1 MRQSL
6 CSAGRVVSCA
16 AAATAALIASAW
28 MPASAQAQEQT
39 YTLNADFDQGV
50 LNNVNH
56 DAPNNDQLQLNSQSL
71 PEPFMW
77 IAQTNEGIIVKIDT
91 RTGRQVGRYP
101 STFAADCP
109 DCPAPDGQG
118 RNSGWYP
125 SRTAV
130 DLNGDVWV
138 ANRSF
143 GVQGSV
149 TKIGSTPSS
158 CVDRNGNGVIDTS
171 HDADG
176 DGLINMDDPA
186 EYLGQADECLIKSIP
201 VGVPN
206 AVLRAIALDQDGKLW
221 VGSYTLGQAYKVDP
235 TTGTVLTTINL
246 QTTPYGFVV
255 KDNYLYSA
263 ALGQPVARANLSAS
277 PITVQLMNCP
287 NNYGITVNRA
297 GVAWFGNTGGGI
309 LQADFADP
317 ANGCPANGVCI
328 ESCKSFG
335 GDSHYGLTVDGDDQI
350 WAASPGSGEVQKY
363 DPAGNL
369 LGNAFTGGQP
379 YGVAIGHDGKIWTA
393 AWYNVSSIEPGA
405 VGGPPGATASYSTD
419 YPGHPSLYNYTY
431 SDFTGFQLRNV
442 TVQQGTWNV
451 IKNGGRAGVPWGTL
465 QWNQE
470 AAGNTPPGTEIT
482 GEVRAADST
491 ADLALQPFLAVT
503 NNVPFT
509 LTGQYIE
516 IRMTLRNTNTS
527 LNQTPILSDVTIKT
541 SNTPPVARCAAQAV
555 CTIPSTC
562 GAMADINAGS
572 SDPDGDP
579 ITLTRTPAGPYAL
592 GATPVLLT
600 VTDTKGASS
609 TCNAIVTVSDCEKPT
624 ITCPMAQTLECS
636 GSRSANASVVSS
648 ATDNCSV
655 VLPSCVPSSGAFPLG
670 NTAATCSATDPS
682 GNKSS
687 CTTSVNVVDTAP
699 PSIVLSRPQVTSTG
713 CNVSIDLGTATTA
726 DICDPT
732 PTVTNDAPVEF
743 PHGATTVTWK
753 VSDISG
759 NTATAKQMVTVGGLP
774 QFTSTPPDVTS
785 TECEGRPSIGTAKAK
800 DICGNSIPVTNN
812 APANFPLGT
821 TTVVWTATDS
831 YGGNVTY
838 LQRVTVSGATDL
850 GNEHQVSSIR
860 NNACLK
866 VTRYPSWSPYMHAV
880 VVQAQANGVG
890 WPIPMTFTNGSC
902 NNSGSGT
909 LVAPWRDTSLRPI
922 NTSCPVLIKLRGNG
936 AGPVSLTWWG
946 NG

>member
-1 MRQSL
+1 
-6 CSAGRVVSCA
+6 
-16 AAATAALIASAW
+16 

-39 YTLNADFDQGV
+39 YTIDADFDQGV

-56 DAPNNDQLQLNSQSL
+56 DSPNNDQLQLNRQSL
-71 PEPFMW
+71 PEPFLW
-77 IAQTNEGIIVKIDT
+77 VAQTYEGIIVKIDT

-101 STFAADCP
+101 STLAADCLA
-109 DCPAPDGQG
+109 CPAPDGQG
-118 RNSGWYP
+118 RSNLWMP

-158 CVDRNGNGVIDTS
+158 CVDRNGNGTIETS

-201 VGVPN
+201 VGTPN

-221 VGSYTLGQAYKVDP
+221 VGSYSFQQAYKVDP
-235 TTGTVLTTINL
+235 TTGAVLATIDL

-263 ALGQPVARANLSAS
+263 ALGQPVARANLSTS
-277 PITVQLMNCP
+277 PITVQRMNCP
-287 NNYGITVNRA
+287 GNYGITVNRA
-297 GVAWFGNTGGGI
+297 GVAWFGNYSGAGI

-317 ANGCPANGVCI
+317 ANGCPADGTCTG
-328 ESCKSFG
+328 SCKSFP
-335 GDSHYGLTVDGDDQI
+335 GDGHYGLTVDGDDQI
-350 WAASPGSGEVQKY
+350 WAASPYSNRVQKY

-369 LGNAFTGGQP
+369 LGAAATGGYP

-393 AWYNVSSIEPGA
+393 AWYNVSSIEAGA

-419 YPGHPSLYNYTY
+419 YPGHSGLYNYTY

-451 IKNGGRAGVPWGTL
+451 IKDGGRAGVPWGTL
-465 QWNQE
+465 KWNQE
-470 AAGNTPPGTEIT
+470 AAGATPAGTEIT
-482 GEVRAADST
+482 GEVRAAEST
-491 ADLALQPFLAVT
+491 ADLALQPFLQVT
-503 NNVPFT
+503 NNVPFA
-509 LTGQYIE
+509 LTGRFIE
-516 IRMTLRNTNTS
+516 IRMTLRNTDTR
-527 LNQTPILSDVTIKT
+527 LNQTPILSDVTIK
-541 SNTPPVARCAAQAV
+541 SANTPPVARCASQAV

-579 ITLTRTPAGPYAL
+579 ITLTRAPAGPYPL
-592 GATPVLLT
+592 GATPVQLT
-600 VTDTKGASS
+600 VTDSKGASS
-609 TCNAIVTVSDCEKPT
+609 TCSAVVTVRDCESPT
-624 ITCPMAQTLECS
+624 ITCPSAQILECT
-636 GSRSANASVVSS
+636 GSSSANAVVVAS
-648 ATDNCSV
+648 ATDNCGP
-655 VLPSCVPSSGAFPLG
+655 VLPSCVPGSGAFLLG
-670 NTAATCSATDPS
+670 STAVACDATDGS

-687 CTTSVNVVDTAP
+687 CATSVKVVDTAP

-713 CNVSIDLGTATTA
+713 CSVSIDLGTATTA

-732 PTVTNDAPVEF
+732 PAVSNNAPAEF
-743 PHGATTVTWK
+743 PHGVTMVTWTVK
-753 VSDISG
+753 DSSG
-759 NTATAKQMVTVGGLP
+759 NTATAKQKVTVGGPP
-774 QFTSTPPDVTS
+774 QFTSTPADVNS

-800 DICGNSIPVTNN
+800 DVCGNSITVTNN
-812 APANFPLGT
+812 APVNFPLGT
-821 TTVVWTATDS
+821 TIVVWTATDS
-831 YGGNVTY
+831 YGGTVTY

-850 GNEHQVSSIR
+850 GNEHKVSSVS
-860 NNACLK
+860 NTACLK
-866 VTRYPSWSPYMHAV
+866 VTKYPSWSPYMHAV

-890 WPIPMTFTNGSC
+890 WPIPMTYTNGSC
-902 NNSGSGT
+902 NNSGNGT
-909 LVAPWRDTSLRPI
+909 LLAPWRDTSLRPM
-922 NTSCPVLIKLRGNG
+922 NTSCPVFIKLRGNG